1 MHAAIYY
8 SDSDPVSPKFDF
20 SFSGLLYK
28 GNYFKL
34 GFFPLQC
41 KLLFTMPQVYSALL
55 DIFII
60 EIYSS

>member
-20 SFSGLLYK
+20 SFNGLPYK

-34 GFFPLQC
+34 FFHCSASYYLPCL
-41 KLLFTMPQVYSALL
+41 KYSGLL

-60 EIYSS
+60 ETYSS